1 MPGHILVV
9 IVLEIAV
16 VTGVEVDDDRHN
28 FAQAQLP
35 LPNAL
40 ALGVLELTLLVDRL
54 KDLAKI
60 IDITEHSDELA
71 HRDLL

>member
-1 MPGHILVV
+1 VFEIPVVAAVEIHDDGH
-9 IVLEIAV
+9 
-16 VTGVEVDDDRHN
+16 D

-40 ALGVLELTLLVDRL
+40 ALAILQQTLTVDRL
-54 KDLAKI
+54 EDLAKI

-71 HRDLL
+71 HKNLRGL